1 MSEHQLTNE
10 IERYLNGEMTGEE
23 RTRFEQ
29 ARRENADLNSSITGH
44 EHFTNLLKQYG
55 ERLELER
62 RLDAIH
68 NEVDV
73 HALKDDLLVHP
84 SWVVQLWRNH
94 HSKISVAASIA
105 IFAVL
110 GTLFFTG
117 YLTNREQNYV
127 RLRGEVAKISKKA
140 DNINDKLNSLNG
152 RARVNSNPA
161 KFRGTGFA
169 LSSNGYI
176 VTNYHVVSNAD
187 SVSVQNAAGKS
198 FSTRV
203 VYTEPQSDIAILQ
216 ITDPSFKNLN
226 PIPYSI
232 RKSESDVGEN
242 VFTIGYPG
250 SAMVL
255 GPGYLTASTGFNG
268 DSTAYQVSIPVDYGN
283 SGGPLLDSKGNLI
296 GIINAKQS
304 QVEGAHF
311 AVKSNYLINAI
322 RNIPADSLNK
332 SLNINTR
339 NTLAGL
345 SLKQQ
350 YKKLENYIFLVR
362 VYNQ

>member
-1 MSEHQLTNE
+1 MSENELLEE

-23 RTRFEQ
+23 CDRFELL
-29 ARRENADLNSSITGH
+29 RKENADLNSRVTEH
-44 EHFTNLLKQYG
+44 KHFTALLKQYG
-55 ERLELER
+55 ERLEVEK

-68 NEVDV
+68 NEIDV
-73 HALKDDLLVHP
+73 HALKDELTVQP

-94 HSKISVAASIA
+94 QSKISVAASIA

-117 YLTNREQNYV
+117 YLSNREQNYV

-140 DNINDKLNSLNG
+140 DNINDKLNSLNRPG
-152 RARVNSNPA
+152 KVSNPA

-187 SVSVQNAAGKS
+187 SVSVQNAGGKS

-250 SAMVL
+250 NAMVL

-283 SGGPLLDSKGNLI
+283 SGGPLLDSKGNVI

-322 RNIPADSLNK
+322 HNIPADSLNK
-332 SLNINTR
+332 SLNINTH